1 MRWTGR
7 PVDGRSCKV
16 LLYRLC
22 TRVDRVPQLGHEAVG
37 DIARSV
43 SVISSATLICS
54 MSTET
59 WSGKIIMG
67 GIGYLKKGKSGKIVQ
82 PLVYHILDQRGC
94 VRVKLS
100 VKRHALCNVIVAPRQ
115 SEPCLYGRLLFVQIA
130 CKCLQFRLAM
140 LLHFFQPPPQ
150 PISLALTQHMTKG
163 LHLACRA
170 SQRLVGLDQP
180 RPQDAERSCI
190 FDGSTL
196 AGSFNTRACPRTR
209 VQPSSLSRGVELR
222 LLSPAAR

>member
-1 MRWTGR
+1 MEEHPLFEQGDACPAIRLPLQQFEAMDKAFRW
-7 PVDGRSCKV
+7 P
-16 LLYRLC
+16 
-22 TRVDRVPQLGHEAVG
+22 
-37 DIARSV
+37 
-43 SVISSATLICS
+43 
-54 MSTET
+54 
-59 WSGKIIMG
+59 
-67 GIGYLKKGKSGKIVQ
+67 
-82 PLVYHILDQRGC
+82 
-94 VRVKLS
+94 
-100 VKRHALCNVIVAPRQ
+100 VAPRQ

-190 FDGSTL
+190 FDELFASDALLLGRITYQDFA
-196 AGSFNTRACPRTR
+196 AGW
-209 VQPSSLSRGVELR
+209 
-222 LLSPAAR
+222 

>member
-1 MRWTGR
+1 MEEHPLCEQGDACPAIRLPLQQFEAMEKAFRW
-7 PVDGRSCKV
+7 P
-16 LLYRLC
+16 
-22 TRVDRVPQLGHEAVG
+22 
-37 DIARSV
+37 
-43 SVISSATLICS
+43 
-54 MSTET
+54 
-59 WSGKIIMG
+59 
-67 GIGYLKKGKSGKIVQ
+67 
-82 PLVYHILDQRGC
+82 
-94 VRVKLS
+94 
-100 VKRHALCNVIVAPRQ
+100 VAPRQ

-209 VQPSSLSRGVELR
+209 VQTSSLSRGVELR
-222 LLSPAAR
+222 LLSPAAREQSDPSNLSAFFGRRRQHTPQDFTLNASKQGLRDNDTMGKRVWKSEEKEGTCDSPNHLTPIRSSDPYRVAPPV